1 MFKNQE
7 YLTVVGMFLLIG
19 VCIIMFSTP
28 EDIFSSVIVI
38 DVSKT
43 HRTPYEILVTTVF
56 DFKNNDE
63 LKNLPK
69 NISGLHSRDV
79 PITKTEREMGAMVKR
94 MYSNETDGVLFMI
107 LSSQNMSA
115 FHSMEVCYG
124 VRWNITENKVIS
136 IKTSR
141 LGEVGFH
148 DIHVK
153 KFIVRQRN
161 LDMIVLHWFMWEGGL
176 VRTDKDFMLIQ
187 VGTSVKESR
196 EEATELAKRFT
207 RDFFLRMYKPVTKSK
222 IISQQ
227 IMDKYGLLG
236 LLINI
241 ILITVPLAMIFN
253 AKIRVNRDAKK

>member
-94 MYSNETDGVLFMI
+94 MYGNSTDGVLFML
-107 LSSQNMSA
+107 LSSQNMTA
-115 FHSMEVCYG
+115 FHNLEVCYG
-124 VRWNITENKVIS
+124 GSWNISVNDVVA
-136 IKTSR
+136 IKAKR

-153 KFIVRQRN
+153 RFVAQQKN
-161 LDMIVLHWFMWEGGL
+161 LEMIVLYWFMWEGGL

-187 VGTSVKESR
+187 VATPVKESR

-207 RDFFLRMYKPVTKSK
+207 KDFFLRMYTPVTKSK
-222 IISQQ
+222 IISKQ
-227 IMDKYGLLG
+227 IMDKYGLFG
-236 LLINI
+236 LVINI
-241 ILITVPLAMIFN
+241 ILITIPLAMIFN
-253 AKIRVNRDAKK
+253 AKIRVDRDAKK